1 MQTSRR
7 LSTAQ
12 WITQLAQHELPAI
25 TSMASTLD
33 KFANDDVSSIP
44 QLSQT
49 IMHDQALSSCL
60 LKVANTINYASV
72 NRVNTVSRAA
82 IVLGIKAVKNICLTS
97 KILDALLQSKNLQPA
112 VYERLLMLMAN
123 AFYAGLL
130 ARMMLPEHHEDTK
143 EEVYLAAM
151 LYHIGETAFWSSG
164 SPLCDQLIR
173 QANALSAADF
183 QQYCREEAGLHFAE
197 LSGGLARTWHLGE
210 LLIKALDEPQS
221 RTVEMQTISLANQLS
236 AAIHTP
242 PPDKAA
248 FNALLQ
254 QIARLMNIDIRQL
267 KERIKITREL
277 ALKMLHSYGAE
288 VLQKHIRALPA
299 DADFVNLSMPQKP
312 MGRDSALLQLMQ
324 QLQQLSLR
332 KCSIS
337 ELLSLFLQ
345 QCAAVF
351 PFDSCAFWILTAD
364 KHKMESRSAYDD
376 KGAVNS
382 SRRAINLVPGNN
394 VFQLAVTQASP
405 LLVNQA
411 SLAQWRQHI
420 DAQTELL
427 LAKSNLLLAP
437 VKIQGKLI
445 GLVSAQRH
453 NPHDAITDDEFRQFS
468 FLTEHLSMCLSQNSA
483 R

>member
-1 MQTSRR
+1 MQTSQR
-7 LSTAQ
+7 LSKQQWVTQIAQ
-12 WITQLAQHELPAI
+12 QELPAI
-25 TSMASTLD
+25 TSMATTLD

-97 KILDALLQSKNLQPA
+97 KILDALLESKNLKPD

-173 QANALSAADF
+173 QANALSTSEF
-183 QQYCREEAGLHFAE
+183 QQYCREEAGIHFTE
-197 LSGGLARTWHLGE
+197 LSSGLAQTWHLGE
-210 LLIKALDEPQS
+210 LLIKALDEPQC
-221 RTVEMQTISLANQLS
+221 RTLEMKVIDLS
-236 AAIHTP
+236 NKLSTAIHTP
-242 PPDKAA
+242 PSDKAG

-254 QIARLMNIDIRQL
+254 HIARLMNIDIRQL
-267 KERIKITREL
+267 KERIKLTREL
-277 ALKMLHSYGAE
+277 ALKMLHSYGAD
-288 VLQKHIRALPA
+288 VLQKHIRALPV
-299 DADFVNLSMPQKP
+299 DADFVYLSIPAKPQ
-312 MGRDSALLQLMQ
+312 GRDSALLQLMQ
-324 QLQQLSLR
+324 QLQQLSFR
-332 KCSIS
+332 KCNIS
-337 ELLSLFLQ
+337 ELLSLFLK

-351 PFDSCAFWILTAD
+351 PFDSCAFWILTTD
-364 KHKMESRSAYDD
+364 KLKMESRSAYDD
-376 KGAVNS
+376 KGAVTS
-382 SRRAINLVPGNN
+382 SRRVINLMPGNN
-394 VFQLAVTQASP
+394 LFQLTVTQASP
-405 LLVNQA
+405 ILVNQE

-427 LAKSNLLLAP
+427 LAKSNMLLAP

-445 GLVSAQRH
+445 GLVTAQRH
-453 NPHDAITDDEFRQFS
+453 NARDAIADEEYRQFC
-468 FLTEHLSMCLSQNSA
+468 FLTEHLSMCLSQNSS

>member
-1 MQTSRR
+1 MQTERR
-7 LSTAQ
+7 LNTLQ
-12 WITQLAQHELPAI
+12 WTTQLAQHELPAI

-72 NRVNTVSRAA
+72 NKVNTVSRAA

-97 KILDALLQSKNLQPA
+97 KILDALLQSKNLHPA
-112 VYERLLMLMAN
+112 IYQRLLMLMAN

-130 ARMMLPEHHEDTK
+130 AKMMLPDHHEDTK

-151 LYHIGETAFWSSG
+151 LYQIGETAFWSSG
-164 SPLCDQLIR
+164 SPLCEQLIR
-173 QANALSAADF
+173 QASALPAQEF
-183 QQYCREEAGLHFAE
+183 QQYCREEAGIHFAE
-197 LSGGLARTWHLGE
+197 LSAGLAKTWHLGE
-210 LLIKALDEPQS
+210 LLVKALDEPQS

-242 PPDKAA
+242 PPNKAE

-254 QIARLMNIDIRQL
+254 NIARLMNIDTRQL
-267 KERIKITREL
+267 KERIKATREL
-277 ALKMLHSYGAE
+277 ALKMLHSYGAD
-288 VLQKHIRALPA
+288 VLQSQIRNLPA
-299 DADFVNLSMPQKP
+299 DADFVNLTVAVTPL
-312 MGRDSALLQLMQ
+312 GRDSAVLQLMQ
-324 QLQQLSLR
+324 QQQQLAAR
-332 KCSIS
+332 QCNIS

-345 QCAAVF
+345 QSAAIF

-364 KHKMESRSAYDD
+364 KHRMESRSAYDD

-382 SRRAINLVPGNN
+382 SRRAINLIPGNN
-394 VFQLAVTQASP
+394 LFQFAVTQSAP
-405 LLVNQA
+405 LMVNH
-411 SLAQWRQHI
+411 SNLSQWRQHI
-420 DAQTELL
+420 DAQTEQL
-427 LAKSNLLLAP
+427 LAKGSLLLAP
-437 VKIQGKLI
+437 LKIQGKLI
-445 GLVSAQRH
+445 GLLSAQRH
-453 NPHDAITDDEFRQFS
+453 SAHDSITDDEFRQFC
-468 FLTEHLSMCLSQNSA
+468 FLSDHLNMCLSQNTS